1 MKLSIS
7 LPDPMA
13 REVRRYAKES
23 ERSISW
29 WLQKAWQ
36 VARLQLMD
44 TGERENFAP
53 TPATI
58 AASSSIQ
65 LCLRELN
72 AGLTIIYQSQFAGA
86 YLYGSYARG
95 DERPGSDLDILI
107 ILMEVGDY
115 AAEIARTSE
124 LISRLSLK
132 YGVSI
137 SRVFI
142 SRDEWIKG
150 QKPFLNNIREEAMPV

>member
-1 MKLSIS
+1 MKFSIS

-29 WLQKAWQ
+29 WIQKAWQ
-36 VARLQLMD
+36 VARLQLREA
-44 TGERENFAP
+44 GERENFAP
-53 TPATI
+53 TPTVIATG
-58 AASSSIQ
+58 SPIQ

-72 AGLTIIYQSQFAGA
+72 AGLNIIYQSQFAGA
-86 YLYGSYARG
+86 YLYGSYARS
-95 DERPGSDLDILI
+95 DEQVGSDLDILI
-107 ILMEVGDY
+107 ILTEITDY
-115 AAEIARTSE
+115 AAEITRTSE

-150 QKPFLNNIREEAMPV
+150 QKPFLNNVREEAIPV